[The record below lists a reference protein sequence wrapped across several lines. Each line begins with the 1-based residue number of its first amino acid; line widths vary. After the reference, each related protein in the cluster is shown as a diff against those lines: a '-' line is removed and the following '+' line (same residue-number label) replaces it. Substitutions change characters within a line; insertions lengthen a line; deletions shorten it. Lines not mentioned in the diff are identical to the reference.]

1 MLLGLDRRF
10 AGFKDLVTKILS
22 ERRARWAW
30 FDHLAYA
37 VDRYRGLRGDREA
50 ATVTYH
56 GFLSFFPLVAVGFA
70 ILGYLVDVMPGVR
83 AGVDR
88 QIEPIFPGL
97 VGDGPG
103 QINAEA
109 IANARAGVGIVGL
122 VLLLYTGSAWVSS
135 LREAVHA
142 MWWGSRD
149 GGPNLI
155 VGKMTDLS
163 VLALLG
169 VVTLGSVL
177 VSGAANWLARRLVDL
192 LGMTGVLATVA
203 GRSVI
208 DIASVLVNAVLFA
221 VMYWRLAGRTIP
233 PHLLWRGALLA
244 SVGFE
249 ILRFA
254 ASLLLGH
261 TLVNTLYT
269 SFAFAVGML
278 LWINLTTRLILFAAA
293 WTATSP
299 ALRSDP
305 PGA

>member
-1 MLLGLDRRF
+1 VRFNGTFASPDSKQRPVHSGSQPSGAVHSRAPSTILGLTWGYVRIVLLALDRRF
-10 AGFKDLVTKILS
+10 ARFKDLITKILS
-22 ERRARWAW
+22 ERRERWAW
-30 FDHLAYA
+30 FDHVACA
-37 VDRYRGLRGDREA
+37 VERYRGLRGDREA

-70 ILGYLVDVMPGVR
+70 ILGYLVEVVQGVR

-88 QIEPIFPGL
+88 QIAGLFPGL

-103 QINAEA
+103 QINAAA
-109 IANARAGVGIVGL
+109 IANARAGAGAVGL

-149 GGPNLI
+149 GGPNPI

-192 LGMTGVLATVA
+192 LGAWV
-203 GRSVI
+203 S
-208 DIASVLVNAVLFA
+208 N
-221 VMYWRLAGRTIP
+221 
-233 PHLLWRGALLA
+233 
-244 SVGFE
+244 
-249 ILRFA
+249 
-254 ASLLLGH
+254 
-261 TLVNTLYT
+261 
-269 SFAFAVGML
+269 
-278 LWINLTTRLILFAAA
+278 TTRQ
-293 WTATSP
+293 S
-299 ALRSDP
+299 RSH
-305 PGA
+305 G